1 MVSRVPIPAHFRYCP
16 QCPQEQLVKLGEPY
30 WKRMHQLPG
39 IDVCIE
45 HCCKLEDTAVPFH
58 PKEKHHYHA
67 AITECHSRQKRGV
80 DIPHGRNNG
89 SLNITKNY

>member
-1 MVSRVPIPAHFRYCP
+1 
-16 QCPQEQLVKLGEPY
+16 
-30 WKRMHQLPG
+30 MHQLPG

-67 AITECHSRQKRGV
+67 AIIECHSRQKRGV
-80 DIPHGRNNG
+80 DLTVGTTGH
-89 SLNITKNY
+89 